1 MFAFLG
7 LPITN
12 SSSMSFSIWVL
23 DSGAS
28 HHMSPDSLSFSFLS
42 STFVLTIDDTL
53 LPLANIGFVITPHL
67 SLPYVY
73 HILNLTLN
81 LVSIGQL

>member
-1 MFAFLG
+1 
-7 LPITN
+7 
-12 SSSMSFSIWVL
+12 
-23 DSGAS
+23 
-28 HHMSPDSLSFSFLS
+28 MSPDSLSFSFLSSTS

-67 SLPYVY
+67 FLPYVY